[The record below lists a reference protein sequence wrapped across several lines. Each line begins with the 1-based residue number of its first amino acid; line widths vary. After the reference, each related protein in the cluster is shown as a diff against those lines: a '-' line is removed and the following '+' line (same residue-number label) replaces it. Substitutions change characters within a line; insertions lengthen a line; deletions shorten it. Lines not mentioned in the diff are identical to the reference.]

1 MKKVLTP
8 LAKTIFIL
16 LGWTAAASGTD
27 SAIEKKLFGP
37 SMFHWDLTQQTTL
50 IISNEEMKYIKEI
63 VMYLGESNLMNKGGS
78 NKIESESK
86 EKRCISWHAVRCIRC

>member
-1 MKKVLTP
+1 M
-8 LAKTIFIL
+8 
-16 LGWTAAASGTD
+16 
-27 SAIEKKLFGP
+27 
-37 SMFHWDLTQQTTL
+37 Q
-50 IISNEEMKYIKEI
+50 YIKEI